1 MESLQFLNSYLM
13 KQIMELREQVA
24 SLQCSKDHI
33 VLSKMEQV
41 DAEMERMSAA
51 FEQSMEEHIDRT
63 KFESEL
69 SLSIVT
75 LVLSS
80 QLSEHEKS
88 SKKCNKERDPL
99 MLDKE
104 ERNRFDNRVVFEREI
119 YRRALLKLKKRKTKI
134 LELKKEVAELRSTE
148 SRLKKSIQELKAKNE
163 GINYMRANA
172 EAKVIELKK
181 QVAQPFVKQVAQL
194 LVTEYHLHNTMQ
206 ELQGKNE
213 AIDHIRAKQETMTAE
228 MKKEVVKLR
237 VTESHLHSSIQEL
250 KKENESINHT
260 RVNQEAKMREFN
272 KEVLQLK
279 AIESGLQSSL
289 KEPERKN
296 KVMDSTRA
304 KHRAKIG
311 KLEKVVVQ
319 LRASEFDLQKSCQD
333 LKEANSQLEAYFTDK
348 IVAENEDY
356 QRSFDMQK
364 RREENLKGVIKEK
377 ERLNAD
383 MKQTLN
389 ATCWARN
396 ELEQH
401 LYHGEGYFKFL
412 SGVKASLR
420 KRLQS
425 SLSHQKQLESS
436 LSQSYSKI
444 QELEKQNEESEMI
457 TAQYVIKVSNLE
469 MCNAKMN
476 QKIKDMTENHN
487 QMLREMKE
495 RETYQRANIE
505 ELQEEM
511 LWLMFTKFEIQKS
524 LEDIEE
530 EYSQM
535 WNRFNRVEEALNQDI
550 RQMRKVEASALE
562 SAGSG

>member
-1 MESLQFLNSYLM
+1 
-13 KQIMELREQVA
+13 
-24 SLQCSKDHI
+24 
-33 VLSKMEQV
+33 
-41 DAEMERMSAA
+41 
-51 FEQSMEEHIDRT
+51 
-63 KFESEL
+63 
-69 SLSIVT
+69 
-75 LVLSS
+75 
-80 QLSEHEKS
+80 
-88 SKKCNKERDPL
+88 
-99 MLDKE
+99 
-104 ERNRFDNRVVFEREI
+104 
-119 YRRALLKLKKRKTKI
+119 
-134 LELKKEVAELRSTE
+134 
-148 SRLKKSIQELKAKNE
+148 
-163 GINYMRANA
+163 MRANA

-194 LVTEYHLHNTMQ
+194 LVTE
-206 ELQGKNE
+206 
-213 AIDHIRAKQETMTAE
+213 AKQEIMTAE

-412 SGVKASLR
+412 SGEKASLR

-425 SLSHQKQLESS
+425 SISHQKQLESS

-444 QELEKQNEESEMI
+444 QELRNKM
-457 TAQYVIKVSNLE
+457 KK

-511 LWLMFTKFEIQKS
+511 LWLMFTKFEMQKS

-535 WNRFNRVEEALNQDI
+535 WNRFNRVEEAFNQDI